1 VTDGFAWRYFLLV
14 ASISAARHGTGPSL
28 WRYRAA
34 KPVKGDAM
42 SDDNGAADE
51 TSDETSDVWSLAVL
65 PEQVCYVIVKA
76 REFDVKDAET
86 DPDDGSN
93 GADDGMI
100 GVLEDRDD
108 DPVRQELVS
117 FIGALNQDAQVDLV
131 AMAWMGRGDG
141 DRTDWPELRE
151 QAESEHASHVARYLL
166 GLPLLGDYL
175 EEALAEFGQSCADFE
190 LGRL

>member
-1 VTDGFAWRYFLLV
+1 
-14 ASISAARHGTGPSL
+14 
-28 WRYRAA
+28 
-34 KPVKGDAM
+34 M
-42 SDDNGAADE
+42 SDDNGAGDE
-51 TSDETSDVWSLAVL
+51 TSDEWDLSVL

-93 GADDGMI
+93 GADDGMV
-100 GVLEDRDD
+100 GVLEDRED

-117 FIGALNQDAQVDLV
+117 FIGSLNQDAQVDLV

-141 DRTDWPELRE
+141 DRSDWPELRE
-151 QAESEHASHVARYLL
+151 QAESEHAGQVARYLL